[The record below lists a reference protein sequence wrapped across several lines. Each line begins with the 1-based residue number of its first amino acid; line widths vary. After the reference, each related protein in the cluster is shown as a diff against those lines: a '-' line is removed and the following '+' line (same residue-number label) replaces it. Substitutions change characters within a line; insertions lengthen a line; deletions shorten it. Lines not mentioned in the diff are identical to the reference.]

1 MLTGYFSLTLV
12 RNAVMYRIV
21 PSHTSLSFSYSGN
34 TLTGSYRLSIKVYEQ
49 DGDKAIDHTI
59 QPAPIYTYCGFDGDV
74 SYSNSIYTGIDISA
88 SAASQHKNYTIEI
101 WLGQKGSEGAVKVDR
116 VTIPILKDGVAGQ
129 PGNRGPGG
137 AKPRTTEWK
146 AGTRYLKGDE
156 GEEYYDM
163 VDYQGYMY
171 LCVRTHT
178 SSAGAPPPGNSDWQ
192 LQFRQPFITA
202 DTLRS
207 YRIYADQIEADGLTA
222 KNVNIEGHITATSG
236 SFTGEII
243 AKSGKIGG
251 WNIIGNNLSCSG
263 FNTKILVEASGTRF
277 LRINDTETVM
287 CSIRADESTGISIST
302 YGGSKTRGLSVRCNG
317 LGYAIESYGAV
328 ELHTRGGEYAKVEG
342 LAVRSKIIRNTYTID
357 SSDDFLIVN
366 NSSNITINMGGS
378 IPGKIIHIKRI
389 GNKTVTLVGKIVYQ
403 SQSSY
408 STTLTLNDHI
418 PRMFIYGDDGNWY
431 ESAGKF

>member
-74 SYSNSIYTGIDISA
+74 AYNNSIYSGIDISA
-88 SAASQHKNYTIEI
+88 SAASGHKNYTIEI

-116 VTIPILKDGVAGQ
+116 VTIPILKDGADGQ
-129 PGNRGPGG
+129 QGNRGPGG
-137 AKPRTTEWK
+137 AKPRTTEWN

-178 SSAGAPPPGNSDWQ
+178 SSAGAPPPGNSNWQ

-207 YRIYADQIEADGLTA
+207 YRIYADQIDADGLNA
-222 KNVNIEGHITATSG
+222 NNVNISGHIVATSG

-243 AKSGKIGG
+243 ARSGRIGG
-251 WNIIGNNLSCSG
+251 FTIENGRLDWKQRDYFGSDSRSLKLGASTNNDEGIVDISFNAATQGRYGVRVLGSNLGGASILAANRVPTSSELPSFGMSYAGFFVGPVFCVDRGHGIAGNIVAATSFRCIKSINSDGSYEYNTGVDWDRGNSPDLD
-263 FNTKILVEASGTRF
+263 
-277 LRINDTETVM
+277 RI
-287 CSIRADESTGISIST
+287 R
-302 YGGSKTRGLSVRCNG
+302 
-317 LGYAIESYGAV
+317 
-328 ELHTRGGEYAKVEG
+328 
-342 LAVRSKIIRNTYTID
+342 
-357 SSDDFLIVN
+357 LIVK
-366 NSSNITINMGGS
+366 GGL
-378 IPGKIIHIKRI
+378 I
-389 GNKTVTLVGKIVYQ
+389 VGYYK
-403 SQSSY
+403 
-408 STTLTLNDHI
+408 
-418 PRMFIYGDDGNWY
+418 
-431 ESAGKF
+431 E